1 MPDVDYI
8 YPTKTKTIRDDFADH
23 VKRGSVLPGIDLAAN
38 TGDKVWATAN
48 GVVALA
54 DANPKQVRGMNVII
68 RHRDGKESH
77 YLHLSRV
84 DVKNGQR
91 VKARDIIG
99 LAGNTGTTST
109 GAHLHFAIKK
119 HGVCVDPAKL
129 LKKEA
134 KERRIAKAAELASV
148 PVDVPIEETPETVA
162 G

>member
-8 YPTKTKTIRDDFADH
+8 YPTKTKTIRDNFADH

-54 DANPKQVRGMNVII
+54 DSNPKQVRGMNVII
-68 RHRDGKESH
+68 RHRDGRESH

-84 DVKNGQR
+84 DVKKGER
-91 VKARDIIG
+91 VKARDLIG

-109 GAHLHFAIKK
+109 GAHLHFAIRKD
-119 HGVCVDPAKL
+119 GVCIDPAKL
-129 LKKEA
+129 LKREA
-134 KERRIAKAAELASV
+134 KERRLEAAT
-148 PVDVPIEETPETVA
+148 EETSVLDAAPIVETPGTVA